1 MLVKKKP
8 VIVESYRPWDEKAP
22 AWFEEAI
29 LQRTI
34 RERTNGEFEI
44 DTLEG
49 MMIASP
55 GDYIMKGIKGELYS
69 CKPDI
74 YAMTYESAE
83 EPETPAID
91 YPGNR
96 LLNAFPRRNALNE
109 IYSTGEVDHR
119 GVPVNYSIWRG
130 NHSIMGLTG
139 ILFQSGIPG
148 DFHDPEVQEGVE
160 DTDLL
165 EMVHD
170 RLIHMDEYV
179 VNGEWIVQASMGVE
193 LAIKKLLEYKSFCR
207 DIGDTSGC

>member
-74 YAMTYESAE
+74 YAITYESAE
-83 EPETPAID
+83 ESETPEIN
-91 YPGNR
+91 YPRNR
-96 LLNAFPRRNALNE
+96 LLNAFPRPDALNE
-109 IYSTGEVDHR
+109 IYSTGEVDYR

-130 NHSIMGLTG
+130 NHSIMGMTG
-139 ILFQSGIPG
+139 ILFEKGFIEEG
-148 DFHDPEVQEGVE
+148 DYQEGVV

-170 RLIHMDEYV
+170 RLVQLQDYV
-179 VNGEWIVQASMGVE
+179 GNGEWIVQAIISIEV
-193 LAIKKLLEYKSFCR
+193 AIKNLLAYQDFCR